1 MAKTGKL
8 FLIPNTL
15 GNVALSRVIPSW
27 VIDQVKEI
35 KHFIVENPK
44 DARAFLKKVESN
56 FEQSEFVF
64 SVLNKHTSNEE
75 KYNFLDPIA
84 KGENIGI
91 ITDAGC
97 PGIADPGA
105 EMVKLAHDNNY
116 QVVPFVG
123 PSSILLAH
131 MASGMNGQS
140 FAFNG
145 YLPIDKM
152 DRKKRLKSLEKQSRD
167 FDQAQSFIETPYR
180 NVKMVEE
187 ILSTCSPSTQLCI
200 ACDISLDTEF
210 IKTMPV
216 KAWKKNLLN
225 TLHKRPC
232 IFIIQA

>member
-8 FLIPNTL
+8 YLIPNTL
-15 GNVALSRVIPSW
+15 GNVGLTRVIPSW
-27 VIDQVKEI
+27 VIDQVKGI

-44 DARAFLKKVESN
+44 EARAFLKKIESD

-64 SVLNKHTSNEE
+64 SVLNKHTTELDKS
-75 KYNFLDPIA
+75 NFLDPIA
-84 KGENIGI
+84 QGENIGI

-105 EMVKLAHDNNY
+105 EMVKMAHEKNF

-123 PSSILLAH
+123 PSSILLAQ

-145 YLPIDKM
+145 YLPIDKS
-152 DRKKRLKSLEKQSRD
+152 DRKKRLKMLEKQSRD
-167 FDQAQSFIETPYR
+167 FSQAQSFIETPYR
-180 NVKMVEE
+180 NIKLAEE
-187 ILSTCSPSTQLCI
+187 ILDTCSPNTMLCI
-200 ACDISLDTEF
+200 ACDVSLDTEF
-210 IKTMPV
+210 IKTLPI

-225 TLHKRPC
+225 VLHKRPC
-232 IFIIQA
+232 IFIIQS